1 MTPSPATDPAP
12 AHPPGRDQ
20 DHHSS
25 GAEPRDQPP
34 GRAGARFTAR
44 TADATRTLGRLF
56 RLGFRASAFTVA
68 DICRGRFPLR
78 DTVVQGWFFVS
89 VSALPAVLVALP
101 LGVVIAVQVGSM
113 TDNVGA
119 NSMAGAVGGM
129 GVMQQIAPLAA
140 ALLVGGAG
148 GSAIAA
154 DLASRTIREE
164 IDALRTMGVDPHR
177 RLVAPRILAMIVVAP
192 MLSVLIILMSIVA
205 SFAVA
210 ALGQGVAP
218 GSYWLSFGS
227 FASVTDLLV
236 CLGKAAVFGYVV
248 AVISSHRGL
257 EAEGGPKGVADSVNA
272 AVVLGI
278 LACMVV
284 NLVITQ
290 IVLMFVPM
298 RFL

>member
-1 MTPSPATDPAP
+1 MTAPVDDRPEEAAAP
-12 AHPPGRDQ
+12 ARTGPP
-20 DHHSS
+20 S
-25 GAEPRDQPP
+25 
-34 GRAGARFTAR
+34 RATES
-44 TADATRTLGRLF
+44 TRTFGRLF
-56 RLGFRASAFTVA
+56 RLGVRATVLMVV
-68 DICRGRFPLR
+68 DIARGRFPFR
-78 DTVVQGWFFVS
+78 EAVVQGWFFVS

-140 ALLVGGAG
+140 ALLIGGAG
-148 GSAIAA
+148 GSAISA

-205 SFAVA
+205 GFAVA

-218 GSYWLSFGS
+218 GSYWMSFGS

-257 EAEGGPKGVADSVNA
+257 EAKGGPKGVADSVNA

-278 LACMVV
+278 LACMVA

>member
-1 MTPSPATDPAP
+1 MTSLPLAASA
-12 AHPPGRDQ
+12 
-20 DHHSS
+20 
-25 GAEPRDQPP
+25 
-34 GRAGARFTAR
+34 
-44 TADATRTLGRLF
+44 RTLGRLF
-56 RLGFRASAFTVA
+56 RLGTRSTAFLAGDLVRA
-68 DICRGRFPLR
+68 RFPLR
-78 DTVVQGWFFVS
+78 ESVVQGWFFTS
-89 VSALPAVLVALP
+89 VSALPSILVALP

-119 NSMAGAVGGM
+119 DSMAGAVGGM

-140 ALLVGGAG
+140 ALLIGGAG
-148 GSAIAA
+148 GSAIAS

-164 IDALRTMGVDPHR
+164 IDALRTMGIDPHR
-177 RLVAPRILAMIVVAP
+177 RLVAPRILAMTVVAP
-192 MLSVLIILMSIVA
+192 MLSVLIILMSILA
-205 SFAVA
+205 SFVVA
-210 ALGQGVAP
+210 TLGQGVAP

-227 FASVTDLLV
+227 FASLTDLYI
-236 CLGKAAVFGYVV
+236 CLGKAVVFGYLV

-257 EAEGGPKGVADSVNA
+257 EAKGGPKGVADSVNA

-278 LACMVV
+278 LACMVA

>member
-1 MTPSPATDPAP
+1 MTSTVDP
-12 AHPPGRDQ
+12 R
-20 DHHSS
+20 SS
-25 GAEPRDQPP
+25 GVVL
-34 GRAGARFTAR
+34 
-44 TADATRTLGRLF
+44 TRTNESLRTFGRLF
-56 RLGFRASAFTVA
+56 RLGARSSTLMVV
-68 DICRGRFPLR
+68 DVVRGRFPLR
-78 DTVVQGWFFVS
+78 EALVQGWFFVS

-140 ALLVGGAG
+140 ALLIGGAG
-148 GSAIAA
+148 GSAISA

-177 RLVAPRILAMIVVAP
+177 RLVAPRILAMVVVAP

-205 SFAVA
+205 GFAVA
-210 ALGQGVAP
+210 SLGQGVAP
-218 GSYWLSFGS
+218 GSYWMSFGS
-227 FASVTDLLV
+227 FASVTDLIV
-236 CLGKAAVFGYVV
+236 CLGKAAVFGYLV

-257 EAEGGPKGVADSVNA
+257 EAKGGPKGVADSVNA

-278 LACMVV
+278 LACMVA

>member
-1 MTPSPATDPAP
+1 MVDR
-12 AHPPGRDQ
+12 PGRGLSDQ
-20 DHHSS
+20 VVI
-25 GAEPRDQPP
+25 
-34 GRAGARFTAR
+34 ARMI
-44 TADATRTLGRLF
+44 DSVRTLGRVI
-56 RLGFRASAFTVA
+56 RLGARATGLMLV
-68 DICRGRFPLR
+68 DIARGRFPMREAL
-78 DTVVQGWFFVS
+78 VQAWFFVS
-89 VSALPAVLVALP
+89 VSAIPAILIALP

-113 TDNVGA
+113 TENVGA

-164 IDALRTMGVDPHR
+164 IDALRTMGIDPHR
-177 RLVAPRILAMIVVAP
+177 RLVAPRILAMVVVAP
-192 MLSVLIILMSIVA
+192 MLSVLIILMSILA

-210 ALGQGVAP
+210 SLGQGVAP

-227 FASVTDLLV
+227 FASVTDLFV
-236 CLGKAAVFGYVV
+236 CLGKAATFGYLVS
-248 AVISSHRGL
+248 VIAAHRGL
-257 EAEGGPKGVADSVNA
+257 EAKGGPKGVADSVNA

-278 LACMVV
+278 LACMVT

-290 IVLMFVPM
+290 LVLMFVPS